1 MKQLGA
7 VTIITSMIIPWL
19 IFVSVKSFEHDSSI
33 MVMDEKLRILEEVR
47 QDVKTL
53 LQRGNK

>member
-7 VTIITSMIIPWL
+7 ISIITGMIIPWL
-19 IFVSVKSFEHDSSI
+19 IFISVKTFSHDASI
-33 MVMDEKLRILEEVR
+33 SVMDEKLRILEEVR

>member
-47 QDVKTL
+47 RDVKKL
-53 LQRGNK
+53 LERP